1 MSGGVNEEPVSDERQ
16 DTKEMRA
23 IQARREAE
31 EQEFADAATE
41 PEETAQHERRA
52 EKAQYLREKLERR
65 AESER
70 EVANEE
76 EAD

>member
-1 MSGGVNEEPVSDERQ
+1 MSEEQQ

-41 PEETAQHERRA
+41 PEEAAQHERRA
-52 EKAQYLREKLERR
+52 EKAHYLREKLERR

-70 EVANEE
+70 EVAGEE